1 MGFIELIFVLEA
13 ETESLCQVL
22 GDVKSKIQLL
32 KIFQGPY
39 IELFA
44 KFEFYGV
51 RLSLFSTKSL

>member
-22 GDVKSKIQLL
+22 GDAKSTIQLL

-39 IELFA
+39 IELLSCLNF
-44 KFEFYGV
+44 V
-51 RLSLFSTKSL
+51 R